1 MRVGV
6 FSDTHDNLLAIDRAI
21 RLFQDERVE
30 AVVHAG
36 DIVAPFSLKL
46 ILARVEKMGVPLFAV
61 FGNNDGERHGL
72 AMLLPDLCDGPR
84 HFDLGGRKICLV
96 HDLDRLRHDDE
107 LAADIV
113 ITGHTHLDTVCEL
126 KDGRLYVNP
135 AECCGWLT
143 GLCRAA
149 ILDTETL
156 SARSVVL
163 MEQERPRS

>member
-6 FSDTHDNLLAIDRAI
+6 FSDTHDNLIAIDRAL
-21 RLFQDERVE
+21 RLFEDEKVE

-46 ILARVEKMGVPLFAV
+46 ILARLARLDVPLYAV

-72 AMLLPDLCDGPR
+72 AKLLPDLCDGPR
-84 HFDLGGRKICLV
+84 HFELGGRKICLV
-96 HDLDRLRHDDE
+96 HDLQNLRHDDE

-113 ITGHTHLDTVCEL
+113 ISGHTHLAPECEL

-149 ILDTETL
+149 SLDTDAL
-156 SARSVVL
+156 AAQSVLL